1 MAGTGRKPNI
11 VQNFLG
17 RIGDRVVPGNNWNP
31 QTGTWT
37 ATPTQYI
44 GGIGGIVGNAV
55 APGLGTLI
63 RNGTHGATTGEGMFG
78 FLQRGGNFQG
88 NPVSARTFNPT
99 FGVNGAGIGGTTL
112 VNLDPATGLPYTPP
126 SLNPTQRFDPNAST
140 TQGTA
145 APASF
150 LGQRGPNAGGMA
162 GLTGISS
169 QMGGARGARVNGGGI
184 TGDAARAMF
193 AAMTQGPQSYNFTGN
208 SGQRLS

>member
-1 MAGTGRKPNI
+1 MAGTGKKPNI

-17 RIGDRVVPGNNWNP
+17 RIGDRVIPGNNWNP

-37 ATPTQYI
+37 ATPTQYL
-44 GGIGGIVGNAV
+44 GGIGGVVGNAV

-78 FLQRGGNFQG
+78 FLQRGGGNFQG
-88 NPVSARTFNPT
+88 NPVSARTFNPQ
-99 FGVNGAGIGGTTL
+99 FGINGTGPGGTTM
-112 VNLDPATGLPYTPP
+112 VTVDPATGIPYTPP
-126 SLNPTQRFDPNAST
+126 TLNPTQRFDPNTMQGST
-140 TQGTA
+140 G
-145 APASF
+145 PASF
-150 LGQRGPNAGGMA
+150 LGGRGPNMGGGM
-162 GLTGISS
+162 GSLTGVAS
-169 QMGGARGARVNGGGI
+169 QMGGARGARTNGGGI

>member
-112 VNLDPATGLPYTPP
+112 VNLDPATGIPYIPP
-126 SLNPTQRFDPNAST
+126 SLNPTQRFNPNT
-140 TQGTA
+140 TQGTTG
-145 APASF
+145 PASF
-150 LGQRGPNAGGMA
+150 LGGRGPNMGGGM
-162 GLTGISS
+162 GSLTGVAS
-169 QMGGARGARVNGGGI
+169 QMGGARGAYNGGGY
-184 TGDAARAMF
+184 TGDAARALH
-193 AAMTQGPQSYNFTGN
+193 ASLTSGPQQIQT
-208 SGQRLS
+208 SGTRGQYLY

>member
-1 MAGTGRKPNI
+1 MAGTGKKPNV

-17 RIGDRVVPGNNWNP
+17 RFGDRLIPGNNWNP

-63 RNGTHGATTGEGMFG
+63 RNGTHGATTGQGIFG

-88 NPVSARTFNPT
+88 NPVNQMTFNPQ
-99 FGVNGAGIGGTTL
+99 FGINGAGPGGTSL
-112 VNLDPATGLPYTPP
+112 VSLDPATGIPFTLPG
-126 SLNPTQRFDPNAST
+126 LNPTQRFNPGAGNAD
-140 TQGTA
+140 QRGN
-145 APASF
+145 SF
-150 LGQRGPNAGGMA
+150 LGGRGPNFVGGM
-162 GLTGISS
+162 GSLTGVAS
-169 QMGGARGARVNGGGI
+169 QMGGARGAYGSGGI

-193 AAMTQGPQSYNFTGN
+193 AGLTRGGPQYFSTIQNYER
-208 SGQRLS
+208 QE